1 MPISEFCPLGNVPP
15 ENQIVRTTTASGT
28 NLCLETIMSS
38 STSRDVTDVF
48 ALSGELSRAI
58 LTSTGANEGNRA
70 LDRVAL
76 VGRLWHNA
84 LAPQAGACMPAL
96 TRRVTLAEPD
106 MPTAQIHVRL
116 RGHGGGWYE
125 NDRMAESSY

>member
-1 MPISEFCPLGNVPP
+1 MPISEFCPLENAPP
-15 ENQIVRTTTASGT
+15 ENQIVRTTIASGT

-38 STSRDVTDVF
+38 SISRDVF

-58 LTSTGANEGNRA
+58 LTSTGANEGNHA

-76 VGRLWHNA
+76 VGRLRHNA

-96 TRRVTLAEPD
+96 TRRVTLAD
-106 MPTAQIHVRL
+106 
-116 RGHGGGWYE
+116 G
-125 NDRMAESSY
+125 